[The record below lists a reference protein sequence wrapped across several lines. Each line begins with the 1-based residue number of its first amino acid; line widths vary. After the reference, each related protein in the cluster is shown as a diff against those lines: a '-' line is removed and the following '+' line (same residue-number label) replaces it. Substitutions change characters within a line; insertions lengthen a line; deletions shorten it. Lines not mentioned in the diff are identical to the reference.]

1 MKTTFS
7 KTSKFIA
14 LAMMF
19 LASFTVFTACGSDD
33 DDESNIVKIDGQET
47 KVVSMNAQEIGE
59 TANIFLTIQPIKEGQ
74 DLITLNFNFPI
85 KDYGKKIA
93 CDAKNVKCSFLS
105 DGLALSRE
113 SHYIVNKTEDG
124 VYKIKF
130 QLAQTVANK
139 TTTMA
144 GSYEGKSMPMTDP
157 AAQ

>member
-47 KVVSMNAQEIGE
+47 KVLSMNAQEIGE
-59 TANIFLTIQPIKEGQ
+59 TANIFLTIQPIEEGQ
-74 DLITLNFNFPI
+74 ALITLNFNFPI
-85 KDYGKKIA
+85 KNYGKKIA
-93 CDAKNVKCSFLS
+93 CDDNNVNCSFLS
-105 DGLALSRE
+105 NLSKE
-113 SHYIVNKTEDG
+113 SHYMVNKTEDG

-130 QLAQTVANK
+130 QLAQTVDNK

-144 GSYEGKSMPMTDP
+144 GSYEGKSMSMTDP

>member
-19 LASFTVFTACGSDD
+19 LASFTVFTACGGDD
-33 DDESNIVKIDGQET
+33 DDESNTV
-47 KVVSMNAQEIGE
+47 M
-59 TANIFLTIQPIKEGQ
+59 
-74 DLITLNFNFPI
+74 
-85 KDYGKKIA
+85 
-93 CDAKNVKCSFLS
+93 
-105 DGLALSRE
+105 
-113 SHYIVNKTEDG
+113 VNKTEDG

-130 QLAQTVANK
+130 QLAQTEANK

-144 GSYEGKSMPMTDP
+144 GSYEGKSMSMTDP